1 MQDELFSDAAPSVP
15 ALKPGRARRSA
26 GVQAASVAPE
36 LTALAARLPPR
47 LHLGTSSWSYPGWD
61 GIVWSGEY
69 SESRLARDGLVAY
82 ARHPLLGCVSI
93 DPSFYQ
99 PLASAQYAAYAAQV
113 PESFRFVVKAP
124 AAVSDAVLRDER
136 GRATQPNPLFLD
148 PERACREFAEPAL
161 SGLGPRLGALV
172 FQLSPLPA
180 AWLADLPGLF
190 ERISAMLRALP
201 SLAEA
206 APGAV
211 VAVQVRDAALL
222 TPHFAALLREAGA
235 TYCLGLHA
243 RMPPIEDQLP
253 MLRAL
258 WPGPLVCRWNLH
270 RRHGAY
276 GYEKARQ
283 LYEPYTQIAD
293 ADLQTRQLLAK
304 VALATAAAGR
314 SAFITI
320 GNKAEGCAPLSV
332 IALAEEIAAQGPY
345 QASAP

>member
-1 MQDELFSDAAPSVP
+1 MP
-15 ALKPGRARRSA
+15 A
-26 GVQAASVAPE
+26 
-36 LTALAARLPPR
+36 
-47 LHLGTSSWSYPGWD
+47 
-61 GIVWSGEY
+61 
-69 SESRLARDGLVAY
+69 
-82 ARHPLLGCVSI
+82 
-93 DPSFYQ
+93 
-99 PLASAQYAAYAAQV
+99 
-113 PESFRFVVKAP
+113 
-124 AAVSDAVLRDER
+124 
-136 GRATQPNPLFLD
+136 
-148 PERACREFAEPAL
+148 
-161 SGLGPRLGALV
+161 
-172 FQLSPLPA
+172 SPLPA

-190 ERISAMLRALP
+190 ERMSAMLSALP

-206 APGAV
+206 APDAV
-211 VAVQVRDAALL
+211 VAMQVRDAALL

-304 VALATAAAGR
+304 VALATGTRTTVA
-314 SAFITI
+314 T
-320 GNKAEGCAPLSV
+320 LSPSLDNL
-332 IALAEEIAAQGPY
+332 AMQNLPDEARAYMRRAEEGLARLSKLIPYGSVNNGSAQYMTEDELKNFISGPEISS
-345 QASAP
+345 QMFTVDTAWWADNLDEVLDRWNEWILG